1 MEKEY
6 ITLAAYCKARQIEES
21 FVIRLEQGGL
31 IEIHHMHEEA
41 CLHSSQLPDLER
53 FSEWHYELEI
63 GTPGIEAVHHLVKRV
78 ESLQEE
84 ILRLKERL
92 GEK

>member
-6 ITLAAYCKARQIEES
+6 ITLAEYCRARKIEES

-31 IEIHHMHEEA
+31 IEIHHMQEEA
-41 CLHSSQLPDLER
+41 FLHSSQLSALER

-63 GTPGIEAVHHLVKRV
+63 GTPGIEAVHHLVQRV

-84 ILRLKERL
+84 IRRLKERL
-92 GEK
+92 EEE